1 MRRRGVGVD
10 MTALKEGIKLGLRQL
25 ELIKGCLDWAY
36 VGPLRGGGGPLY
48 HI

>member
-1 MRRRGVGVD
+1 

-36 VGPLRGGGGPLY
+36 VGPLMGWGGPPIS
-48 HI
+48 HIKFKKK